1 MCEVREECRV
11 KIDKEVK
18 TKKARGEIIG
28 EGGCRNQQGPRPAF
42 QKVSV
47 ARPEHPQHEDTGSF
61 KITSAVRAQLQ
72 GAYLDLFGGAGAASV
87 KR

>member
-11 KIDKEVK
+11 KINKAVK
-18 TKKARGEIIG
+18 TKRQEVRSSVRVVAEIKKDT
-28 EGGCRNQQGPRPAF
+28 PRF
-42 QKVSV
+42 KRLVWL
-47 ARPEHPQHEDTGSF
+47 PEHPQHEDTGSL
-61 KITSAVRAQLQ
+61 KIKLVLRAQLQ

>member
-11 KIDKEVK
+11 KINKEVK
-18 TKKARGEIIG
+18 TKRQEVRSLVRVVAEIKKDTP
-28 EGGCRNQQGPRPAF
+28 CFKRL
-42 QKVSV
+42 VWL
-47 ARPEHPQHEDTGSF
+47 PEHPQHEDTSSF
-61 KITSAVRAQLQ
+61 KIKLVVRAQLQ